1 MSEDAFME
9 NLPQVL
15 GAPYVRKNRERRGC
29 GWELSILSL
38 EFPDSDPGD
47 RVRQRFLFYQ
57 HNSVP
62 RLDEMIA

>member
-38 EFPDSDPGD
+38 EFWNSQAFRHAHTKDSGGPHSA
-47 RVRQRFLFYQ
+47 F
-57 HNSVP
+57 
-62 RLDEMIA
+62 